1 MTRMRRA
8 WVHKRERAVASRSG
22 LRSSFSIIL
31 RCGRGCSV
39 SSSARLV
46 IRRTVEDSSRP
57 KVPFAIAL
65 LPAPLPWDRSLDPI
79 SVVSL
84 GDSSSRS
91 LLCVAVSRFSS
102 LGSMRSVTACKQVD
116 HPSQTRLRGLYLRVE
131 GVFTGRLLTRPYD
144 DCSDQSLENSG

>member
-8 WVHKRERAVASRSG
+8 WVHKRERAVATRAG
-22 LRSSFSIIL
+22 RRSSFSIIL
-31 RCGRGCSV
+31 RCGRGR
-39 SSSARLV
+39 SAVLTGSY
-46 IRRTVEDSSRP
+46 RRTVEDSSKP
-57 KVPFAIAL
+57 KIPFAIAL
-65 LPAPLPWDRSLDPI
+65 LPAPLPWGRPLDTV